1 MLPRKVMYA
10 KCVFLCVFLC
20 RYLGLGTSDDGQKCW
35 RAGLCMP
42 GVCLCVFLYRYLWL
56 GTSNDGQKCWR
67 AGLCMPGVCF
77 CMCFF
82 CVGTW
87 GVLTCGGECVLQVS
101 KQYLKSLIKRGKTL
115 ADFFK
120 ALLKSSSNHPN
131 QMKKTH

>member
-1 MLPRKVMYA
+1 MYA
-10 KCVFLCVFLC
+10 RCVFLCVFLC

-77 CMCFF
+77 CMCVFLCRYLGRAYLWRGVRSASIKTISKIINQKGEDSRRFF
-82 CVGTW
+82 
-87 GVLTCGGECVLQVS
+87 QS
-101 KQYLKSLIKRGKTL
+101 PS
-115 ADFFK
+115 
-120 ALLKSSSNHPN
+120 
-131 QMKKTH
+131 